1 MENLN
6 EPLVSI
12 GIPTYNRPKTLY
24 KTLESITKQTYQN
37 IEIIVSDNCS
47 PDNETETVVRDF
59 MKTDDRIH
67 FYRQSSNIGMFNNFK
82 FVLQVSKGDYF
93 CWAADDD
100 SRSYDFIE
108 ACVNKFNEMQ
118 DLAKTSNLILVNS
131 YSELIDPVTENLI
144 AVDKGCTTIGFSA
157 EQRYRRYIDSIF
169 KEQAWVG
176 DLIYGLI
183 KRDAADKAMLTQPNI
198 LGWDHIFLAN
208 LALQGEFY
216 TIPKSMM
223 RSSPGGISTTDDDK
237 MARSQLIEGS
247 FSHKKRGWVRELYL
261 QRCIRDAEQVSS
273 FRKMILSAW
282 SYNHYMK
289 TRGMNNIARSF
300 FPEGYETL
308 KILFGPNQFLHP
320 NQISK
325 EEK

>member
-1 MENLN
+1 MYLDGYDNLQDQEVTNMENLN

-59 MKTDDRIH
+59 MKSDDRIH

-118 DLAKTSNLILVNS
+118 DSCKNLKFNS
-131 YSELIDPVTENLI
+131 
-144 AVDKGCTTIGFSA
+144 G
-157 EQRYRRYIDSIF
+157 
-169 KEQAWVG
+169 
-176 DLIYGLI
+176 
-183 KRDAADKAMLTQPNI
+183 
-198 LGWDHIFLAN
+198 
-208 LALQGEFY
+208 
-216 TIPKSMM
+216 
-223 RSSPGGISTTDDDK
+223 
-237 MARSQLIEGS
+237 
-247 FSHKKRGWVRELYL
+247 
-261 QRCIRDAEQVSS
+261 
-273 FRKMILSAW
+273 
-282 SYNHYMK
+282 
-289 TRGMNNIARSF
+289 
-300 FPEGYETL
+300 
-308 KILFGPNQFLHP
+308 
-320 NQISK
+320 
-325 EEK
+325 